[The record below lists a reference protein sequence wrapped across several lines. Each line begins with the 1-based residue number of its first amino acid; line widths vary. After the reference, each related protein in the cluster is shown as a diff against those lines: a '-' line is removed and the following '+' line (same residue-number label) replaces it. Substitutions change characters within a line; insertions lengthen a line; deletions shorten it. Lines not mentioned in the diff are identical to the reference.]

1 MRLLRQSNENDTPYH
16 PSKSM
21 NRSMSPLRILVA
33 DDHDIARFALV
44 QWLREE
50 QQRDNS
56 VIADVI
62 AVASCRLA
70 IETISASLGTSE
82 AIDMLI
88 IDLDLPDMTGLEAIT
103 ILRADKWQQPILVIS
118 GSYIGTAKDALAAGA
133 NGFLSKQENQ
143 TVFLEGFRFVAQN
156 PGAQWVS
163 PQTHRQIMLSD
174 TLLKKANLTSA
185 EENVLRHIKLS
196 NKEIAEKLGITESTV
211 KKHLWSIFQK
221 LGIASRYDAIN
232 FAVEAGLIVAR

>member
-1 MRLLRQSNENDTPYH
+1 MN
-16 PSKSM
+16 PSILPV
-21 NRSMSPLRILVA
+21 RVLVA

-44 QWLREE
+44 QWLRDE

-56 VIADVI
+56 AIADVV

-70 IETISASLGTSE
+70 IETIRASLGTAK

-103 ILRADKWQQPILVIS
+103 ILRADNWQQPILVIS
-118 GSYIGTAKDALAAGA
+118 GSYVGTAKDALAVGA
-133 NGFLSKQENQ
+133 NGFLSKQEPQ
-143 TVFLEGFRFVAQN
+143 DVFLEGFRFVAQN

-163 PQTHRQIMLSD
+163 PQTHRQIMV
-174 TLLKKANLTSA
+174 TEALLKKADLTPA
-185 EENVLRHIKLS
+185 EANVLRHIKLA

-221 LGIASRYDAIN
+221 LGIASRYDAIA
-232 FAVEAGLIVAR
+232 FAIEAGLILSRH